1 MSLKVDFLESIDM
14 SETQHVLNYLTLASN
29 VRFIPDLLTEH
40 FIEGEIVPWITRRIY
55 YANVI
60 IN

>member
-1 MSLKVDFLESIDM
+1 M
-14 SETQHVLNYLTLASN
+14 SETQHVLNYLNLASN

-40 FIEGEIVPWITRRIY
+40 FIEGEIVPWITRCIY